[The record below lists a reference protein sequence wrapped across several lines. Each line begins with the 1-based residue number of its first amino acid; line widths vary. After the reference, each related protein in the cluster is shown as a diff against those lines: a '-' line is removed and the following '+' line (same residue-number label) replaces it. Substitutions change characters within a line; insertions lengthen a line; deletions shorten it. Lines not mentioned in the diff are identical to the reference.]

1 MNRLTEFSS
10 VNPLRRIWQSLAI
23 TSSPRGSASRFVD
36 LAPTGDADQTGIYFR
51 ALEYATSNPEVLNI
65 ALTGPYGSGKSSV
78 IKSFLSRYTG
88 TALQLSLASFL
99 HDGEVPGM
107 RVSKQEIERS
117 ILQQILYGADAN
129 RLPLSRFKRIQ
140 TPKKWSPLN
149 SLFVSIAVFCLW
161 YLFSKQADLLSGN
174 YFKPFQASNWF
185 NFFCFAIGSIFVWR
199 MIHSVYI
206 KSFGFSLK
214 SISLKDIQIAP
225 HAADEESILNRHL
238 DEILYFFQSTKY
250 DLVVI
255 EDLDRFEN
263 PDIFVTLREINGLIN
278 ANAGIHRRVRFL
290 YALRDDIFVNTDRT
304 KFFEFIVPV
313 IPIINHSNSIDKVL
327 EHGQRVSLDARIDR
341 RFIRD
346 VSRYLSDLRLI
357 ANIFNEYVIY
367 SSNLKAD
374 QDNVLDPNK
383 LLAVLIYKNVI
394 PKDFAAL
401 HRQEGALSKVLSRYE
416 EYISKIETG
425 IRSELTSTQAEREEV
440 EKHSLRDQKELCQ
453 VYAMAI
459 IERAQPYTTAV
470 SVANSNVPFTQL
482 ARYPDLQ
489 RILARDTITALH
501 VNGQRL
507 AIDIKGVEA
516 DVDPTKTFAE
526 RKIEVERKSIK
537 YLAGLEKR
545 TQELKTQLASLRTR
559 KFNEVVRES
568 ASVIEEVFA
577 EVGENSD
584 LLKFLILEG
593 YLDDTYYQY
602 ISLFHSGRLSPN
614 DNKFLIQIRSYN
626 NPSPDFQI
634 DNAQEVVASMREED
648 FGHHY
653 VLNRFV
659 IDQLLADSQKYTL
672 QIAAAIQFIAN
683 HFEKCADFFSS
694 YYERGVQVDRLV
706 STLAVRW
713 QAFAGVALDGP
724 QSAAHAARILAYAPA
739 QIFEDASYPGREAL
753 IDYVSVN
760 TLQLLNQRVEFDPR
774 RLVDLGAQVENL
786 ADIGGHED
794 LVSLAASEGLY
805 RISIANLRYIMEH
818 VVRWRSLA
826 DLETRH
832 YSTLLEANSIAVLAH
847 IDRGFDVY
855 LREVLLKLD
864 HNTAEDLPCIVNVIA
879 RQEVDQDLRRAFLE
893 MQAAVFPSFESV
905 PPGFHGT
912 LLTNGKIEPTWANC
926 VSFMVSE
933 AYSSDLLTAYLQ
945 RDDTRTALT
954 LQPMPGD
961 DSARVLCHFLVGN
974 ETFSRD
980 VYRVYVRMLPK
991 RFPGF
996 PDVSPSK
1003 MKVLI
1008 EEDKIEFSAENVEH
1022 LESEDLKVLFV
1033 ALNFGAYLADPNKY
1047 AIDDPFRHKLL
1058 ISAITDAQKL
1068 HVIADIDPGFVAR
1081 NAPVASVIGPI
1092 LDRSSIRP
1100 DDFGPQVVQAVIMNA
1115 RPEALQISLLNK
1127 LHGALSVAEV
1137 RDLLRVLPEPY
1148 CDIASFGKFPRIDDS
1163 EANQQLASWLKERSL
1178 ISSFAPALFGGIR
1191 INTFRKPT

>member
-1 MNRLTEFSS
+1 M
-10 VNPLRRIWQSLAI
+10 NPLRRIWQSLAI
-23 TSSPRGSASRFVD
+23 TSPEGGSASSFVD
-36 LAPTGDADQTGIYFR
+36 LAPTSDADQSGIYFK

-88 TALQLSLASFL
+88 TVLQLSLASFL
-99 HDGEVPGM
+99 PDGEVPGL

-140 TPKKWSPLN
+140 TPKRWSALN
-149 SLFVSIAVFCLW
+149 SMFVSIAVFCLW

-174 YFKPFQASNWF
+174 YFKPLESSNWF
-185 NFFCFAIGSIFVWR
+185 NLLCFAIGSIFVWR
-199 MIHSVYI
+199 MIHSVYM

-278 ANAGIHRRVRFL
+278 ANAGINRRVRFL

-327 EHGQRVSLDARIDR
+327 EHGQRVRLDARIDR

-401 HRQEGALSKVLSRYE
+401 HRQEGVLAKVLSRYE
-416 EYISKIETG
+416 DYISKIEG
-425 IRSELTSTQAEREEV
+425 EIRSELATLQADRE
-440 EKHSLRDQKELCQ
+440 KAGAHSLRDQAELCK

-459 IERAQPYTTAV
+459 IERAPPYSMSLSHGSGHVTF
-470 SVANSNVPFTQL
+470 NQL
-482 ARYPDLQ
+482 PQSDELGK
-489 RILARDTITALH
+489 ILARDTVTVANS
-501 VNGQRL
+501 NGNRPVVDL
-507 AIDIKGVEA
+507 RGIEA
-516 DVDPTKTFAE
+516 AVDPTRTFAE
-526 RKIEVERKSIK
+526 RKADIERKSAK
-537 YLAGLEKR
+537 YLESLDKKS
-545 TQELKTQLASLRTR
+545 QELKGKLASLRTR

-568 ASVIEEVFA
+568 ASLIEEVFS
-577 EVGENSD
+577 EVGDNRD

-614 DNKFLIQIRSYN
+614 DNRFLIQIRSYN
-626 NPSPDFQI
+626 NPAPDFQI
-634 DNAQEVVASMREED
+634 DNAPEVIASMRDED

-653 VLNRFV
+653 VLNRLLF
-659 IDQLLADSQKYTL
+659 DQLLDDPQKYEKH
-672 QIAAAIQFIAN
+672 IAAAVQYITG
-683 HFEKCADFFSS
+683 HFEACTDFFTS
-694 YYERGVQVDRLV
+694 YYERGAHVDRLV
-706 STLAVRW
+706 ATLAVKW
-713 QAFAGVALDGP
+713 QAFAATALEGP
-724 QSAAHAARILAYAPA
+724 QSAAHAARFLAYAPV
-739 QIFEDASYPGREAL
+739 QVFKDASYPGREAL

-760 TLQLLNQRVEFDPR
+760 TLQLLNQHVEFDPR
-774 RLVDLGAQVENL
+774 RLVDLGVQVADL
-786 ADIGGHED
+786 AKIGGHED
-794 LVSLAASEGLY
+794 LVSFVASEGLY
-805 RISIANLRYIMEH
+805 RISTANLRHIMEH
-818 VVRWRSLA
+818 VVRWRNPA

-832 YSTLLEANSIAVLAH
+832 YSTLLEANSITILKR
-847 IDRGFDVY
+847 IDRDFDVY
-855 LREVLLKLD
+855 LREVLLTLD
-864 HNTAEDLPCIVNVIA
+864 HNTAEDLPSIVKVLA

-893 MQAAVFPSFESV
+893 KQAAVFPSFESV
-905 PPGFHGT
+905 PPGFHGA
-912 LLTNGKIEPTWANC
+912 LLTNRKIEPTWVNC

-933 AYSSDLLTAYLQ
+933 VYSSDLLTAYLQ
-945 RDDTRTALT
+945 GDEARSALSR
-954 LQPMPGD
+954 QPVPGD
-961 DSARVLCHFLVGN
+961 DGARVLRQFLVGN
-974 ETFSRD
+974 EALSLD
-980 VYRVYVRMLPK
+980 VYRAYVRMLPK
-991 RFPGF
+991 RFQSF

-1022 LESEDLKVLFV
+1022 LEVEDLKVLFV
-1033 ALNFGAYLADPNKY
+1033 VQNVGAYLADPDKY

-1058 ISAITDAQKL
+1058 NATITDAQKMK
-1068 HVIADIDPGFVAR
+1068 VIADIDPGFVAT
-1081 NAPVASVIGPI
+1081 NAPVASAIGPI
-1092 LDRSSIRP
+1092 LGRSNIRP
-1100 DDFGPQVVQAVIMNA
+1100 DDFGPQFVQAVVVNA

-1137 RDLLRVLPEPY
+1137 RDLLRGLPEPY

-1163 EANQQLASWLKERSL
+1163 EANQQLASWLKERGL